1 MSDFANTGLAD
12 IDNILAQTAYQIG
25 PIIYRETLPTASWE
39 ATIPRSE
46 LPEQVGDSLST
57 TIYDRSIP
65 TLEAGGTVV
74 GVNWARI
81 GTDILS
87 ANSFG
92 STEGVNIEGAMQGV
106 IGSTSNGS
114 GGTANRMAFIKFKKR
129 MRNYFLSVANVKS
142 PYIDV
147 HSVRTAA
154 ARDQQLGNIQ
164 AILTEATKWVWA
176 RRHETEYERNAG
188 NFIPCMAAATSPIL
202 SNVDIRTG
210 AIDPDTGAAAT
221 GGTANNPFFGLNL
234 VDLELNT
241 SGAANA
247 DVVPTGYISNNVL
260 GRVYNRLVRT
270 TDHAKAYGMTNGRP
284 VFCLRI
290 GADASDALIRDT
302 GVRDDIRESSWVD
315 ELLKPIGVDRSWRGF
330 YHMVDDLIPRYS
342 ESSGVLTRVEPFD
355 SDGQPNNAYETADY
369 EVAYVVQKQVM
380 ECQVPGSN
388 VSGPGVSYGAVD
400 YRGSFDWL
408 NIQDE
413 IKNPKKTI
421 GFFFGTFASA
431 SKPILPL
438 NGHVILFK
446 RTSGTPAL

>member
-1 MSDFANTGLAD
+1 MSDFTNSGTAD

-25 PIIYRETLPTASWE
+25 PIIHRETLPTANWE
-39 ATIPRSE
+39 ALIPRSE

-65 TLEAGGTVV
+65 TLEAGGSVV
-74 GVNWARI
+74 GVNWARL
-81 GTDILS
+81 GTEILA

-92 STEGVNIEGAMQGV
+92 STEGVNIEGAAGET
-106 IGSTSNGS
+106 IGSTAAS
-114 GGTANRMAFIKFKKR
+114 RLAFIKFKKR

-147 HSVRTAA
+147 HTVRTAA
-154 ARDQQLGNIQ
+154 AREQQLGHIQ
-164 AILTEATKWVWA
+164 GILTEATKWVWA
-176 RRHETEYERNAG
+176 RRHETEFERNAG
-188 NFIPCMAAATSPIL
+188 NFLPCMAAATSPIL
-202 SNVDIRTG
+202 STVDIRTG
-210 AIDPDTGAAAT
+210 AIDPETGSAAT

-241 SGAANA
+241 SGASNA
-247 DVVPTGYISNNVL
+247 DVVPTGYISNAVTDRL
-260 GRVYNRLVRT
+260 YNRLVRT
-270 TDHAKAYGMTNGRP
+270 TDHAKAYGSDQGRP
-284 VFCLRI
+284 QFALRI
-290 GADASDALIRDT
+290 GSDASLALKRESGIRDD
-302 GVRDDIRESSWVD
+302 VRKSSWVD
-315 ELLKPIGVDRSWRGF
+315 KLLEPLGIDCSFRGF

-342 ESSGVLTRVEPFD
+342 ESGGVLTRVEPFD
-355 SDGQPNNAYETADY
+355 SDGNYNSSYDTADY
-369 EVAYVVQKQVM
+369 EVAYVVQKEVM

-400 YRGSFDWL
+400 YRGTFDWL

-431 SKPILPL
+431 SKPIKPL
-438 NGHVILFK
+438 NGTVLLFK
-446 RTSGTPAL
+446 RTSSTPAL